1 MLPPWDRTAFPPS
14 MNSNF
19 ATQQP
24 KPNNFFKENTAS
36 LIQNHQQN
44 NSPMKG
50 KWSVNAQMFQNNQS
64 AVIDRIKEILFKS
77 STDTEKIRQ
86 IKMLLNIP
94 IEEED
99 IVKIEEDD
107 DAINHVVYNK
117 EITLNNNEKKTE
129 TRSENDVNPD

>member
-1 MLPPWDRTAFPPS
+1 MVPPWDRNSFPLS
-14 MNSNF
+14 MNTNIPTQPIRSN
-19 ATQQP
+19 
-24 KPNNFFKENTAS
+24 NMLKENTS
-36 LIQNHQQN
+36 TLFQNPQQN

-64 AVIDRIKEILFKS
+64 AVIDRIKEILFKT

-107 DAINHVVYNK
+107 EAINHAVYNK
-117 EITLNNNEKKTE
+117 
-129 TRSENDVNPD
+129 

>member
-1 MLPPWDRTAFPPS
+1 
-14 MNSNF
+14 
-19 ATQQP
+19 
-24 KPNNFFKENTAS
+24 
-36 LIQNHQQN
+36 
-44 NSPMKG
+44 MKG